1 MRQAAAWAA
10 IGSAANIGII
20 YSEALARVSGGW
32 PWQVQHGGPGGKQA
46 LVGILIKLAVSIGV
60 VSALSTSASVVP
72 NAWTALVFGVGG
84 PSIIKKVA
92 QTYAE
97 NKSAPSGVPTPTPAP
112 APTAP
117 EMPSASAVPSNPYPR
132 QQHPRPP
139 APDAPTSPF
148 YPQQRPQPPPR
159 DTSGYPRPRRYPPQ
173 ER

>member
-1 MRQAAAWAA
+1 MWQAAAWAA
-10 IGSAANIGII
+10 IGSAANIGVI

-46 LVGILIKLAVSIGV
+46 LAGILIKLAVSIGV
-60 VSALSTSASVVP
+60 VSALSTNASVVP

-97 NKSAPSGVPTPTPAP
+97 NKSTTPATPAP
-112 APTAP
+112 APAP
-117 EMPSASAVPSNPYPR
+117 TGPETPAASLAPTNPYPR
-132 QQHPRPP
+132 QQYPRPP
-139 APDAPTSPF
+139 APDAPTSP
-148 YPQQRPQPPPR
+148 YLPRQGPMPHPPDAPGYPPPR
-159 DTSGYPRPRRYPPQ
+159 PYPRR